1 MKIEMTNEPMT
12 LEIKRCY
19 LPIEIT
25 DTCPTCGATV
35 TKHLNSDYVSFPK
48 VNEPTKLS
56 MHHYIKETDE
66 EHDWPVTV
74 VFRVTAEAVPS

>member
-1 MKIEMTNEPMT
+1 MKIEMTNKPGT
-12 LEIKRCY
+12 LDIKRCY

-25 DTCPTCGATV
+25 DTCPTCGTTV
-35 TKHLNSDYVSFPK
+35 TKHLSSDYISFPK

-56 MHHYIKETDE
+56 MYHHIEETGE
-66 EHDWPVTV
+66 EHDWFVFV